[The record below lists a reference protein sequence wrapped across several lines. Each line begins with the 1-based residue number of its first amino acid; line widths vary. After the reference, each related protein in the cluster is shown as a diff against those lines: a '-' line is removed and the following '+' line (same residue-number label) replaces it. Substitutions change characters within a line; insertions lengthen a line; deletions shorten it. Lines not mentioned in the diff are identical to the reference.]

1 VRRRFRRAFGRP
13 EDRERGSVTA
23 ELLIATP
30 VLFLLVLSVVQFAL
44 FEHASHIA
52 EAAAEQG
59 LAAGRVS
66 NGTAAAGNAAATGLL
81 GQVGNAVLH
90 DATVT
95 TDREVATTTVTV
107 SGVAEAVLPGF
118 TLPVKV
124 VASGVT
130 ERFVTPSTNQ
140 GAGP

>member
-1 VRRRFRRAFGRP
+1 M
-13 EDRERGSVTA
+13 
-23 ELLIATP
+23 LLILAI
-30 VLFLLVLSVVQFAL
+30 VQFAL

-59 LAAGRVS
+59 LAAGRVT
-66 NGTAAAGNAAATGLL
+66 NGTAAAGNAAASGLL
-81 GQVGNAVLH
+81 GQIGNAVLD

-107 SGVAEAVLPGF
+107 SGDAEAVLPGF

-130 ERFVTPSTNQ
+130 ERFVDDAG